1 MNTSLTVRLTR
12 TRRNTPLMLLNGG
25 PFRDTQL
32 TPEQARSLAM
42 TLVGLADA
50 AMEEDMTN
58 RRWRSRVV
66 VLEDIFDDEL
76 RERVHAYER
85 QGAAA

>member
-50 AMEEDMTN
+50 AMEEGMVGLTQAGQL
-58 RRWRSRVV
+58 VV
-66 VLEDIFDDEL
+66 VPASG
-76 RERVHAYER
+76 VHA
-85 QGAAA
+85 

>member
-85 QGAAA
+85 QGAPA